1 MERPKRRLLV
11 IEDDRDFIETLELVL
26 PPHGYEL
33 RHANDAASVAA
44 ALEDFPAAVALVD
57 VRLRSGSGLDLASEL
72 KRRRPDLLMVV
83 MTAYPAVD
91 SAVAALRTGVY
102 DYLRKPFTPGEVL
115 ATLARCYERV

>member
-1 MERPKRRLLV
+1 MLPVAWRRQLASGRGRLACARAMCFNVRFPVETGRSTGGGMERPKRRLLV

-57 VRLRSGSGLDLASEL
+57 VRLRSGSGLD
-72 KRRRPDLLMVV
+72 
-83 MTAYPAVD
+83 
-91 SAVAALRTGVY
+91 
-102 DYLRKPFTPGEVL
+102 
-115 ATLARCYERV
+115 